1 MNVLLYKSLT
11 TALIVADE
19 LAKCISDEQSL
30 SFSNNENVPHPLNVL
45 CFSPIYNSFKIQP
58 HLTFGLLF
66 NDASKA
72 VKLENI

>member
-1 MNVLLYKSLT
+1 MNELLYQPLT

-45 CFSPIYNSFKIQP
+45 CFSPIYNSSKFNPILLLADY
-58 HLTFGLLF
+58 LTTLLR
-66 NDASKA
+66 
-72 VKLENI
+72 L